1 MAYKGNFKPS
11 NRKKYLGN
19 INRVVFRSLWERR
32 FMIYCDNNS
41 QVLTKNNKGKKI
53 IKSLFNLISKKPYKF
68 LAKRKFTKKEK
79 FRVIADFISGMTDR
93 YAINLYNS
101 AK

>member
-1 MAYKGNFKPS
+1 MKKNILIADDLIRDYTQIYSKHFK
-11 NRKKYLGN
+11 
-19 INRVVFRSLWERR
+19 IDTLW
-32 FMIYCDNNS
+32 
-41 QVLTKNNKGKKI
+41 NNKGKKI

-68 LAKRKFTKKEK
+68 LAKRKFTRKEK